1 MNRLTLAALFATAAV
16 AALSA
21 APASA
26 QTKTLHDAA
35 HDVLSQPA
43 DSSGVPRDPAPRRR
57 EGDALSLRVTHGPH
71 RLRLVLHFAR
81 LTKTEGPA
89 AQVLAVR
96 TNTGKRAE
104 LVLFTTKASGSVQRS
119 WQVNGHERSCPGLR
133 SRVEYRKAI
142 VRAAIPRR
150 CLGNPSWVR
159 AGGGN
164 GTLARGRLFADDVT
178 LDSKVRHEVALG
190 PRVRRG

>member
-1 MNRLTLAALFATAAV
+1 MNRLALSALVATAF

-26 QTKTLHDAA
+26 QTTTLHDAA

-43 DSSGVPRDPAPRRR
+43 DSSGVPKDAAPRRR

-71 RLRLVLHFAR
+71 RLRLVLRFAR

-119 WQVNGHERSCPGLR
+119 WQVNVHERRCPGLR

-164 GTLARGRLFADDVT
+164 GTLAR
-178 LDSKVRHEVALG
+178 S
-190 PRVRRG
+190 P